1 VIEEFVLNINNL
13 KPLVKGDG
21 PIVVVD
27 DDPAQIDL
35 IQIFYEK
42 SNRKNPL
49 ICMKTGEEFLSY
61 CHQVLQANA
70 IMPELVLLDINMPK
84 MSGFDVLK
92 KLRSIS
98 EFAEIPFILMFSSSD
113 SDRDKEQAKNLK
125 ANAYFSKPVKS
136 SDYVKFF
143 DSI

>member
-1 VIEEFVLNINNL
+1 VNEEFVLNINNL

-21 PIVVVD
+21 PIIVVD

-42 SNRKNPL
+42 SSRKNTL
-49 ICMKTGEEFLSY
+49 ICMKTGEEFLNY
-61 CHQVLQANA
+61 CQRVLLREVN
-70 IMPELVLLDINMPK
+70 MPELVLLDINMPK

-92 KLRSIS
+92 KLRAIN

-113 SDRDKEQAKNLK
+113 SDRDKEQAKSLK